1 MGLVKVKKTFQID
14 SADRDIV
21 KHQTN
26 GDFIVYLPRSYKN
39 VTSLRLKGAQFK
51 QIPFFRTDSQL
62 ITWFDGKDP
71 YNRDISNVVTPA
83 TGSTIGPL
91 TNGNKADNGAI
102 VRSGTFTYNNGIT
115 GGQRILDNIV
125 ALSITDITIFL
136 VATYPVSMTGIS
148 DIYYSSQIIPINAKV
163 LNVILQRSDTS
174 SPGQVGIRS
183 RISSPVSTSIPVYT
197 DPITYVRYGTPQLI
211 EIIVND
217 TASAIADIN
226 SNSVYVSVN
235 SGNLNIGNIDPA
247 LLDNGVNTM
256 QFTFPTPSGSILHEV
271 IVFKNVISLEKRQN
285 IEKYLSTKWNLDMPA
300 SHPVK
305 NEILEKTPYYFLIE
319 IEGLNR
325 CDETCVGGNKS
336 SFTDKYFAKIPAVA
350 NSDGIITYNDK
361 NLQENINRY
370 TPPIENLDR
379 LHVKTRT
386 HDQQNSDKFL
396 AWSGDCNLTF
406 EIEYMENELD
416 VKTDEN

>member
-39 VTSLRLKGAQFK
+39 VTSLRLKGAQFT

-71 YNRDISNVVTPA
+71 YNTGVTPA
-83 TGSTIGPL
+83 TGSTIDQL
-91 TNGNKADNGAI
+91 TRGNKADNG
-102 VRSGTFTYNNGIT
+102 VLLRNGVFTYNNGIT
-115 GGQRILDNIV
+115 GGSNIRDNV
-125 ALSITDITIFL
+125 TYTFNSISIFL
-136 VATYPVSMTGIS
+136 VATYSVSMTGIS
-148 DIYYSSQIIPINAKV
+148 QIFYNSNPGSFPTSKF
-163 LNVILQRSDTS
+163 LSVILQRSDTN
-174 SPGQVGIRS
+174 SPGQVGIRN
-183 RISSPVSTSIPVYT
+183 RIDTPLSTSTPVYT
-197 DPITYVRYGTPQLI
+197 DPTTYLTYGRPQLI

-217 TASAIADIN
+217 TSSAIADIN
-226 SNSVYVSVN
+226 ANSVYVSVN
-235 SGNLNIGNIDPA
+235 SGDLNSSNVAPNLF
-247 LLDNGVNTM
+247 DNVSTTI
-256 QFTFPTPSGSILHEV
+256 TFIETPSGSILHEG
-271 IVFKNVISLEKRQN
+271 IVFKDVISLEKRQN

-361 NLQENINRY
+361 NLQENINYY

>member
-71 YNRDISNVVTPA
+71 YNTRFTPA
-83 TGSTIGPL
+83 TGSTIDAL
-91 TNGNKADNGAI
+91 SNGNKADNSILLRNG
-102 VRSGTFTYNNGIT
+102 VFTYNNGIT
-115 GGQRILDNIV
+115 GGVSIRDNV
-125 ALSITDITIFL
+125 SYTFNSISIFL
-136 VATYPVSMTGIS
+136 VATYSVSMTGIS
-148 DIYYSSQIIPINAKV
+148 QIFYNLDPGLPTSK
-163 LNVILQRSDTS
+163 LLSVILQRSDTN
-174 SPGQVGIRS
+174 SPGQVGIRN
-183 RISSPVSTSIPVYT
+183 RINTPLSTSTPVYT
-197 DPITYVRYGTPQLI
+197 DPTTYLTYGRPQLI

-217 TASAIADIN
+217 TSSAIADIN
-226 SNSVYVSVN
+226 ANSVYVSVN
-235 SGNLNIGNIDPA
+235 SGDLNSSNVEPNLF
-247 LLDNGVNTM
+247 DNVSTSI
-256 QFTFPTPSGSILHEV
+256 THIETPSGSILHEG
-271 IVFKNVISLEKRQN
+271 IVFKDVISLEKRQN

-305 NEILEKTPYYFLIE
+305 NEILENTPYYFLIE

-361 NLQENINRY
+361 NLQENINYY

-379 LHVKTRT
+379 LHIKTRT

-396 AWSGDCNLTF
+396 AWSDDCNLTF

>member
-51 QIPFFRTDSQL
+51 QIPFFTTDSQL

-71 YNRDISNVVTPA
+71 YNTNSSNVPTPA
-83 TGSTIGPL
+83 TGSTINAL
-91 TNGNKADNGAI
+91 SSGNKADNSILIRNG
-102 VRSGTFTYNNGIT
+102 VFTYNNGIT
-115 GGQRILDNIV
+115 GGTSIRDNIFYTFN
-125 ALSITDITIFL
+125 SISIFL
-136 VATYPVSMTGIS
+136 VATYSVSMTGIS
-148 DIYYSSQIIPINAKV
+148 QIFYNSSPSSPTSKF
-163 LNVILQRSDTS
+163 LSVILQRSDTN
-174 SPGQVGIRS
+174 SPGQVGIRN
-183 RISSPVSTSIPVYT
+183 IIDTPLSTSTPVYT
-197 DPITYVRYGTPQLI
+197 NPTTYLTYGRPQLI

-217 TASAIADIN
+217 TSSAIADIN
-226 SNSVYVSVN
+226 ANSVYVSVN
-235 SGNLNIGNIDPA
+235 SGDLNSSNVAPNLF
-247 LLDNGVNTM
+247 DNVSTSIM
-256 QFTFPTPSGSILHEV
+256 FIETPSGSILHEV
-271 IVFKNVISLEKRQN
+271 IVFKDVISLEKRQN

-379 LHVKTRT
+379 IHVKTRT